1 VVSVGVVARAWLMAK
16 EFRPVRRDQVF
27 LMPPDMREWLPSD
40 HLVWFILDTLEALD
54 LTGLEATRRRGGVG
68 AAGYDPR
75 MLLGLLMYGYCRGV
89 RSSRQIERLC
99 GTDVAFR
106 VLCAQDVPDH
116 CTLARFRADCQDG
129 FTSLF
134 TQVLMI
140 AGRAGMARFG
150 TVAIDGTKIAANA
163 SIDANRGQEWL
174 ALEVNQMVTDAEQV
188 DAQEDVLSAQG
199 HLPAEGE
206 RLPATLTD
214 GKGRQA
220 RIRAAAAEVTKILE
234 QQAQADQVRDAAA
247 RQRRERA
254 EAGESVIGRIPAGPH
269 RLAEALAHLDREVAR
284 QQAKLEH
291 RAAKIAAG
299 KKPMGAPPVPVEE
312 HSSVIRARRA
322 VEAAWAAEDANPSP
336 ASSRRSRAKKLPRTV
351 ANITDPS
358 SRLMPTRRGFL
369 QGYNAQVAVTSDQI
383 IAAVQVGQS
392 QNDMAAFTPMM
403 SAAEAAARNLHE
415 VTGRPDHTIGVVLA
429 DAGYCSDA
437 NLASPGPPTWQSD
450 PSWSPT
456 SPTWSKI
463 TPAKVKPSQSGH
475 LREATRAPPSSAT
488 LQYGGPPTAS
498 IPKIHDQPE
507 ELSSKRF
514 RPSGNN
520 ASTGISPVPP
530 TRQQIRGATSG
541 RQRTVHLDAG
551 TTIASARTKN
561 PNVVRAGRPH
571 PADSTPQLSNRGA
584 PNTRLHSTRRQD
596 SQHAAESG
604 SSFRSRAGLRPA

>member
-1 VVSVGVVARAWLMAK
+1 MRVQVVSVGVVARAWLMAK

-129 FTSLF
+129 FISLF

-140 AGRAGMARFG
+140 AGRAGLARFG

-174 ALEVNQMVTDAEQV
+174 ALEVDRMVTDAEQV

-214 GKGRQA
+214 GKGRRA

-291 RAAKIAAG
+291 RAAIIAAG

-322 VEAAWAAEDANPSP
+322 VEAALAAEDANTSP
-336 ASSRRSRAKKLPRTV
+336 ASSRRSQAKKLPRTV
-351 ANITDPS
+351 AN
-358 SRLMPTRRGFL
+358 
-369 QGYNAQVAVTSDQI
+369 
-383 IAAVQVGQS
+383 
-392 QNDMAAFTPMM
+392 
-403 SAAEAAARNLHE
+403 
-415 VTGRPDHTIGVVLA
+415 
-429 DAGYCSDA
+429 
-437 NLASPGPPTWQSD
+437 NLASPGPVRLIAI
-450 PSWSPT
+450 
-456 SPTWSKI
+456 SKNRDQLK
-463 TPAKVKPSQSGH
+463 TA
-475 LREATRAPPSSAT
+475 RELPVT
-488 LQYGGPPTAS
+488 GPPWAGATPRQAME
-498 IPKIHDQPE
+498 HRLRTVE
-507 ELSSKRF
+507 GVALYKR
-514 RPSGNN
+514 
-520 ASTGISPVPP
+520 
-530 TRQQIRGATSG
+530 RGATVEPGIGNLKKIIDRFSRRG
-541 RQRTVHLDAG
+541 LDAV
-551 TTIASARTKN
+551 ASELHLAATAFNLMKIHR
-561 PNVVRAGRPH
+561 
-571 PADSTPQLSNRGA
+571 SA
-584 PNTRLHSTRRQD
+584 PT
-596 SQHAAESG
+596 G
-604 SSFRSRAGLRPA
+604 

>member
-1 VVSVGVVARAWLMAK
+1 MRVLVVSVGVVARAWLMAK

-140 AGRAGMARFG
+140 AGRAGLARFG

-284 QQAKLEH
+284 QQAKRASCRENRGGEEADGRTTGTCRGTLERH
-291 RAAKIAAG
+291 QGPPRRG
-299 KKPMGAPPVPVEE
+299 SRMG
-312 HSSVIRARRA
+312 RRGRQPQPGLEPA
-322 VEAAWAAEDANPSP
+322 ITGQEAAED
-336 ASSRRSRAKKLPRTV
+336 RREHYRPLLPPD
-351 ANITDPS
+351 AD
-358 SRLMPTRRGFL
+358 PTRF
-369 QGYNAQVAVTSDQI
+369 
-383 IAAVQVGQS
+383 
-392 QNDMAAFTPMM
+392 P
-403 SAAEAAARNLHE
+403 
-415 VTGRPDHTIGVVLA
+415 
-429 DAGYCSDA
+429 
-437 NLASPGPPTWQSD
+437 
-450 PSWSPT
+450 
-456 SPTWSKI
+456 
-463 TPAKVKPSQSGH
+463 
-475 LREATRAPPSSAT
+475 
-488 LQYGGPPTAS
+488 
-498 IPKIHDQPE
+498 
-507 ELSSKRF
+507 
-514 RPSGNN
+514 
-520 ASTGISPVPP
+520 
-530 TRQQIRGATSG
+530 
-541 RQRTVHLDAG
+541 
-551 TTIASARTKN
+551 
-561 PNVVRAGRPH
+561 
-571 PADSTPQLSNRGA
+571 
-584 PNTRLHSTRRQD
+584 
-596 SQHAAESG
+596 
-604 SSFRSRAGLRPA
+604 AGLQRPGGRDQ

>member
-1 VVSVGVVARAWLMAK
+1 MAK

-140 AGRAGMARFG
+140 AGRAGLARFG

-174 ALEVNQMVTDAEQV
+174 ALEVNRMVTDAEQV
-188 DAQEDVLSAQG
+188 DAQEDLLSAQG

-214 GKGRQA
+214 GQGRRA

-234 QQAQADQVRDAAA
+234 QQAQADQARDAAA

-291 RAAKIAAG
+291 RAAIIAAG
-299 KKPMGAPPVPVEE
+299 KKPMGAPPVTVEE

-322 VEAAWAAEDANPSP
+322 VEAARAAEDANTST
-336 ASSRRSRAKKLPRTV
+336 ASSRRSDAEKLPRTV

-383 IAAVQVGQS
+383 IAAVHVGQS
-392 QNDMAAFTPMM
+392 PNDMAAFTPMM

-437 NLASPGPPTWQSD
+437 NLASPGPD
-450 PSWSPT
+450 RLIAI
-456 SPTWSKI
+456 SKNRDQLK
-463 TPAKVKPSQSGH
+463 TA
-475 LREATRAPPSSAT
+475 RELPLT
-488 LQYGGPPTAS
+488 GPPRVGATPRQAME
-498 IPKIHDQPE
+498 HRLRTVE
-507 ELSSKRF
+507 GVALYKR
-514 RPSGNN
+514 
-520 ASTGISPVPP
+520 
-530 TRQQIRGATSG
+530 RGATVEPGIGNLKKIINRFSRRG
-541 RQRTVHLDAG
+541 LDAV
-551 TTIASARTKN
+551 ASELHLAATAFNLMKIHR
-561 PNVVRAGRPH
+561 
-571 PADSTPQLSNRGA
+571 SA
-584 PNTRLHSTRRQD
+584 PT
-596 SQHAAESG
+596 G
-604 SSFRSRAGLRPA
+604 